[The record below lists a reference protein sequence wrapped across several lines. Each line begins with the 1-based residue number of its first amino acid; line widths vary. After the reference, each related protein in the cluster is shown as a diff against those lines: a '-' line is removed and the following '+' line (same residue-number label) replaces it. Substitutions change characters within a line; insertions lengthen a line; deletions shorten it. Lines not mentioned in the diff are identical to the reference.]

1 MYEKCKFPE
10 HAPDI
15 INHELCVRTRKAI
28 CFLKAQW
35 VVAVQASLQTTAL
48 NKGLQETFLIQSYFL
63 KKKKKKSS
71 RVTSEYQITIF
82 RHPFVLLYLCRP
94 DLMSVVNI

>member
-63 KKKKKKSS
+63 KKKKKSHQGSQVSIKSQFS
-71 RVTSEYQITIF
+71 DIHLSSCISA
-82 RHPFVLLYLCRP
+82 
-94 DLMSVVNI
+94 DLI